1 MDHVTPLAR
10 SKIMAAVKSKDTGP
24 ELAIR
29 RALHRRGYRYALHSP
44 DLPGKPDLV
53 FRPRRKII
61 FVHGCFWHGH
71 HCKKGRLPNTRL
83 DYWCAKID
91 ANRERD
97 KRITQPRYAHSISRP
112 VSAQFMADDIIALFE
127 LNFDGDDVSIVQERH
142 YRLAAAAAI
151 SDHDLRA
158 YQKTAQ

>member
-24 ELAIR
+24 ELALR
-29 RALHRRGYRYALHSP
+29 RALHRRGYRSALHSP
-44 DLPGKPDLV
+44 DLPGTPDLV

-83 DYWCAKID
+83 DFWYAKIE

-97 KRITQPRYAHSISRP
+97 KRILRTLRKTGWSVMTVWQCQTREMDKL
-112 VSAQFMADDIIALFE
+112 VEKIAKFLE
-127 LNFDGDDVSIVQERH
+127 S
-142 YRLAAAAAI
+142 
-151 SDHDLRA
+151 S
-158 YQKTAQ
+158 